1 MSRVAPTSG
10 TKVLYFLLII
20 VSGFLIYIDLKHKSF
35 EGIKNFYQSFIISTS
50 YIFKSA
56 TVEPIKLLYQ
66 ISKDKNELINENKKL
81 KLELDNSHILNFI
94 ISNDSKFFADDDSIN
109 RFLDINNINEV
120 FHLAKLEYFDTELY
134 MCCSKHRAFIKTYKN
149 NKNLIGSPVINDM
162 GIIGHIIYGDSLS
175 EVLLLTDID
184 HVMPIMSGN
193 HFCNA
198 KGSGKPGKIT
208 CSYNNK
214 VWQEKVS
221 IGQEFYSSGMGGIY
235 PKGILIGNVSDIRE
249 VEENFIEFDIN
260 LVSSPIVKNV
270 VGVLE
275 SIWEILEL

>member
-20 VSGFLIYIDLKHKSF
+20 ISGFFIYIDLKHKSF
-35 EGIKNFYQSFIISTS
+35 EGIKNFYQSFIISSS

-66 ISKDKNELINENKKL
+66 ISKDKSELINENKRL
-81 KLELDNSHILNFI
+81 KLELDNSHISNFI
-94 ISNDSKFFADDDSIN
+94 ISRDSKFFADDDSIK

-149 NKNLIGSPVINDM
+149 NKNLIGGPVINDM

-208 CSYNNK
+208 CSYNNM

-275 SIWEILEL
+275 SI

>member
-20 VSGFLIYIDLKHKSF
+20 ISGFLIYIDLKHKSF
-35 EGIKNFYQSFIISTS
+35 EGIKNYYHSFIISSS

-66 ISKDKNELINENKKL
+66 MSKDKSELINENKKL
-81 KLELDNSHILNFI
+81 KIELDNSHISNFI
-94 ISNDSKFFADDDSIN
+94 ISRDSKFFADDDSIN

-235 PKGILIGNVSDIRE
+235 PKGILIGKVSDIRE

-275 SIWEILEL
+275 SI

>member
-10 TKVLYFLLII
+10 TKVLYFFLII
-20 VSGFLIYIDLKHKSF
+20 ISGFLIYIDLNHKSF
-35 EGIKNFYQSFIISTS
+35 EGIKNFYQSFIISSS

-66 ISKDKNELINENKKL
+66 ISKDKSELINENKKL
-81 KLELDNSHILNFI
+81 KLELDNSHISNFI
-94 ISNDSKFFADDDSIN
+94 ISRDSKFFADDDSIK

-275 SIWEILEL
+275 SI

>member
-20 VSGFLIYIDLKHKSF
+20 ISGFLIYIDLKHKSF
-35 EGIKNFYQSFIISTS
+35 EGIKNFYQSFIISSS
-50 YIFKSA
+50 YIFKTA

-66 ISKDKNELINENKKL
+66 ISKDKSELINENKKL

-94 ISNDSKFFADDDSIN
+94 ISSDSKFFADDDSIN

-275 SIWEILEL
+275 SI

>member
-20 VSGFLIYIDLKHKSF
+20 ISGFLIYIDLKHKSF
-35 EGIKNFYQSFIISTS
+35 AGIKNFYQSFIISSS
-50 YIFKSA
+50 YIFKSV

-66 ISKDKNELINENKKL
+66 ISKDKSELINENKKL
-81 KLELDNSHILNFI
+81 KLELDNSHISNFI
-94 ISNDSKFFADDDSIN
+94 ISRDSKFFADDDSIN

-149 NKNLIGSPVINDM
+149 NKNLIGSTVINDM

-198 KGSGKPGKIT
+198 RGSGKPGKIT

-275 SIWEILEL
+275 SI

>member
-20 VSGFLIYIDLKHKSF
+20 ISGFLIYIDLKHKSF
-35 EGIKNFYQSFIISTS
+35 EGIKNFYQSFIISSS

-66 ISKDKNELINENKKL
+66 ISKDKSELINENKKL
-81 KLELDNSHILNFI
+81 KLELDNSHITNFI
-94 ISNDSKFFADDDSIN
+94 ISSDSKFFADDDSIN

-149 NKNLIGSPVINDM
+149 NKNLIGSTVINDM

-198 KGSGKPGKIT
+198 RGSGKPGKIT

-275 SIWEILEL
+275 SI

>member
-10 TKVLYFLLII
+10 TKVLYFLCITI
-20 VSGFLIYIDLKHKSF
+20 SGFLIYLDLNYKSF
-35 EGIKNFYQSFIISTS
+35 EGIKNFYQSFIISSS
-50 YIFKSA
+50 YLFKNA
-56 TVEPIKLLYQ
+56 TVEPIKFLYN
-66 ISKDKNELINENKKL
+66 ISKDKSDLINENKKL
-81 KLELDNSHILNFI
+81 KLELDKSYISNFI
-94 ISNDSKFFADDDSIN
+94 ISRDSKFFADDDSIN

-149 NKNLIGSPVINDM
+149 NKNLIGSPVINNM

-198 KGSGKPGKIT
+198 KGSGKPGKIS
-208 CSYNNK
+208 CLYNNK

-221 IGQEFYSSGMGGIY
+221 IGQEFFSSGMGGIY

-249 VEENFIEFDIN
+249 IEENFIEFDIN
-260 LVSSPIVKNV
+260 LVSSPIVTNV

-275 SIWEILEL
+275 SI

>member
-1 MSRVAPTSG
+1 MSRVAPTTG

-20 VSGFLIYIDLKHKSF
+20 ISGFLIYIDLKHKSF
-35 EGIKNFYQSFIISTS
+35 KGIKNFYQSFIISSS

-149 NKNLIGSPVINDM
+149 NKNLIGSTVINDM

-198 KGSGKPGKIT
+198 RGSGKPGKIT

-275 SIWEILEL
+275 SI

>member
-20 VSGFLIYIDLKHKSF
+20 ISGFLIYIDLKHKSF
-35 EGIKNFYQSFIISTS
+35 EGIKNFYQSFIISSS

-66 ISKDKNELINENKKL
+66 ISKDKSELINENKKL

-94 ISNDSKFFADDDSIN
+94 ISSDSKFFADDDSIN

-235 PKGILIGNVSDIRE
+235 PKGILIGNVTDIRE

-275 SIWEILEL
+275 SI

>member
-20 VSGFLIYIDLKHKSF
+20 ISGFLIYIDLKHKSF
-35 EGIKNFYQSFIISTS
+35 EGIKNFYQSFIISSS

-94 ISNDSKFFADDDSIN
+94 ISSDSKFFADDDSIN

-149 NKNLIGSPVINDM
+149 NKNLIGSTVINDM

-198 KGSGKPGKIT
+198 RGSGKPGKIT

-275 SIWEILEL
+275 SI

>member
-20 VSGFLIYIDLKHKSF
+20 ISGFLIYIDLKHKSF
-35 EGIKNFYQSFIISTS
+35 EGIKNFYQSFIISSS

-94 ISNDSKFFADDDSIN
+94 ISRDSKFFADDDSIK

-198 KGSGKPGKIT
+198 RGSGKPGKIT

-249 VEENFIEFDIN
+249 VEENLIEFDIN

-275 SIWEILEL
+275 SI

>member
-20 VSGFLIYIDLKHKSF
+20 ISGFFIYIDLKHKSF
-35 EGIKNFYQSFIISTS
+35 EGIKNFYQSFIISSS

-149 NKNLIGSPVINDM
+149 NKNLIGSTVINDM

-198 KGSGKPGKIT
+198 RGSGKPGKIT

-275 SIWEILEL
+275 SI

>member
-20 VSGFLIYIDLKHKSF
+20 ISGFLIYIDLKHKSF
-35 EGIKNFYQSFIISTS
+35 EGIKNFYQSFIISSS
-50 YIFKSA
+50 YILKSV

-66 ISKDKNELINENKKL
+66 ISKDKSELINENKKL
-81 KLELDNSHILNFI
+81 KLELDNSHISNFI
-94 ISNDSKFFADDDSIN
+94 ISQDSKFFADDDSIN
-109 RFLDINNINEV
+109 RFLDLNNINEI

-221 IGQEFYSSGMGGIY
+221 VGQEFFSSGMGGIY
-235 PKGILIGNVSDIRE
+235 PKGILIGNVSNIRE

-260 LVSSPIVKNV
+260 LVSSPIVTNV

-275 SIWEILEL
+275 SI